1 MADEIVFN
9 EDENS
14 WLLTLPEMRSGG
26 QYFPVCRIV
35 AVRTLKETYCP
46 ASDDIDSKK
55 QLTARTCT
63 IALFWDGGGWHQ
75 EPRYKAEYRVNTW
88 NGKTELDLTNSDFML
103 DYKLRGRG
111 LGSWLMQQ
119 LISWAKT
126 LPPDTSVK
134 PIKTSPVD
142 EDDRTNMLRRD
153 RFWYGIGFR
162 FPLGERQ
169 SLPLRVSD
177 LISPEGCHYP
187 LMAVPLH
194 KGVDELNR
202 QCERQ
207 KLEIENLKS
216 GKEYQAQQ
224 IGYLTKRQWDVLLIN
239 FTLSALFS
247 PFLILCWLYRKV
259 KGNREIADENR
270 PTDEPDE

>member
-1 MADEIVFN
+1 
-9 EDENS
+9 
-14 WLLTLPEMRSGG
+14 
-26 QYFPVCRIV
+26 
-35 AVRTLKETYCP
+35 
-46 ASDDIDSKK
+46 
-55 QLTARTCT
+55 
-63 IALFWDGGGWHQ
+63 
-75 EPRYKAEYRVNTW
+75 
-88 NGKTELDLTNSDFML
+88 
-103 DYKLRGRG
+103 
-111 LGSWLMQQ
+111 
-119 LISWAKT
+119 
-126 LPPDTSVK
+126 
-134 PIKTSPVD
+134 
-142 EDDRTNMLRRD
+142 MLRRD